1 MSLRSLYMQISEYSS
16 YVPYSLM
23 CFLMKSDHRQVMAG
37 SDQDDARDEWVSE
50 ASWRCIGSSVVEQ
63 SLESD
68 GRDEWVP
75 RG

>member
-1 MSLRSLYMQISEYSS
+1 MSLRSLYMQVSEYNS

-23 CFLMKSDHRQVMAG
+23 CFLMKSDHRQVMAC
-37 SDQDDARDEWVSE
+37 SIQDDMLPEE
-50 ASWRCIGSSVVEQ
+50 SWRCIGSSVVEQ

-68 GRDEWVP
+68 GRAEWVP